1 MKKIPIY
8 LTIFLLTTGFFKSN
22 LEKCADYNFR
32 LSNVLPV
39 AEYTTVAIPEA
50 RYIKLYKEYL
60 QEKKT
65 YDQARKKKLNEW
77 YRLPKCKSNE
87 TFGFKQKR
95 TCKGDKETFGQFY
108 FAERLR
114 LNFNLPSKPSEPSK
128 NETIV
133 KRKFTDKEIER
144 NYKKFLRQSLK
155 TKLRLADK
163 SKTGGAKYLEKY
175 NECVISE
182 KNNPQLFKDKYN

>member
-39 AEYTTVAIPEA
+39 AEYTTAAIPEV
-50 RYIKLYKEYL
+50 RYKKLYKEYL
-60 QEKKT
+60 QEKKI
-65 YDQARKKKLNEW
+65 YDQSRKKKLNEW

-108 FAERLR
+108 YVETLID
-114 LNFNLPSKPSEPSK
+114 FNLPSEPSEPSK

-155 TKLRLADK
+155 TKLRLADQ
-163 SKTGGAKYLEKY
+163 SKTYGAEYLAKWGLCLHEWKS
-175 NECVISE
+175 I
-182 KNNPQLFKDKYN
+182 

>member
-39 AEYTTVAIPEA
+39 AEYTTAAIPEA

-60 QEKKT
+60 QEKKI

-114 LNFNLPSKPSEPSK
+114 LNFNLPGKPSEPSK
-128 NETIV
+128 SETIV
-133 KRKFTDKEIER
+133 KRKFTDNEIKR
-144 NYKKFLRQSLK
+144 NLNKFLRQSLK
-155 TKLRLADK
+155 TKLRLADQGIL
-163 SKTGGAKYLEKY
+163 GGQGYLSKY
-175 NECVISE
+175 NECVSF
-182 KNNPQLFKDKYN
+182 KDKNPQLFKDKYK

>member
-77 YRLPKCKSNE
+77 YRLPKCKSI
-87 TFGFKQKR
+87 KLLDLKKKR
-95 TCKGDKETFGQFY
+95 TCKGDKETFGEFY
-108 FAERLR
+108 YVERLR
-114 LNFNLPSKPSEPSK
+114 LNFNLPGKPSEPSK
-128 NETIV
+128 SETIV
-133 KRKFTDKEIER
+133 KRKFTDNEIKR
-144 NYKKFLRQSLK
+144 NLNKFLRQSLK
-155 TKLRLADK
+155 TKLRLADQGIL
-163 SKTGGAKYLEKY
+163 GGQGYLSKY
-175 NECVISE
+175 NECVSF
-182 KNNPQLFKDKYN
+182 KDKNPQLFKDKYK

>member
-1 MKKIPIY
+1 MKKILIY

-39 AEYTTVAIPEA
+39 AEYTTAAIHEV
-50 RYIKLYKEYL
+50 RYKKLYKEYL
-60 QEKKT
+60 QEKKI

-108 FAERLR
+108 YVETLID
-114 LNFNLPSKPSEPSK
+114 FNLPSEPSEPSK
-128 NETIV
+128 SETIV
-133 KRKFTDKEIER
+133 KRKFTDKEIKR
-144 NYKKFLRQSLK
+144 NLNKFLRQSLK
-155 TKLRLADK
+155 TKLRLADQGIL
-163 SKTGGAKYLEKY
+163 GGQGYLSKY
-175 NECVISE
+175 NECVSF
-182 KNNPQLFKDKYN
+182 KDKNPQLFKDKYK

>member
-39 AEYTTVAIPEA
+39 AEYTTAAIPEA

-60 QEKKT
+60 QEKKI

-108 FAERLR
+108 YVETLID
-114 LNFNLPSKPSEPSK
+114 FNLPSEPSEPSK
-128 NETIV
+128 SETIV
-133 KRKFTDKEIER
+133 KRKFTDKEIKR
-144 NYKKFLRQSLK
+144 NLNKFLRQSLK
-155 TKLRLADK
+155 TKLRLADQGIL
-163 SKTGGAKYLEKY
+163 GGQGYLSKY
-175 NECVISE
+175 NECVSF
-182 KNNPQLFKDKYN
+182 KDKNPQLFKDKYK